1 MIVLLEG
8 HKLLP
13 IKQRK
18 GKKYCKFHNV
28 FRHWTNNCIH
38 FMDLIQ
44 KAISNGR
51 LKFEEKPVTVDTN
64 PFIPQANY
72 DELVQILMLNVVPRD
87 NVQHVSILMVDVE
100 QEIDEQ
106 KFFDSNDSLD
116 TLLEEFKRENTKV
129 YPNVGDCLVEFLIGK
144 KNVGKEVRLCPR
156 CSTMFDKTTTK
167 SLEKSESIKRAYE
180 DAARRKLN
188 KGKQKIIYVC

>member
-1 MIVLLEG
+1 
-8 HKLLP
+8 
-13 IKQRK
+13 
-18 GKKYCKFHNV
+18 
-28 FRHWTNNCIH
+28 
-38 FMDLIQ
+38 
-44 KAISNGR
+44 
-51 LKFEEKPVTVDTN
+51 
-64 PFIPQANY
+64 
-72 DELVQILMLNVVPRD
+72 
-87 NVQHVSILMVDVE
+87 MVDVE

-180 DAARRKLN
+180 DAARRKDKRNQSNLGVQQLLTLHISLKDMRN
-188 KGKQKIIYVC
+188 GRWPTQKNLSRRHLRRHKKFLIGL

>member
-1 MIVLLEG
+1 
-8 HKLLP
+8 
-13 IKQRK
+13 
-18 GKKYCKFHNV
+18 
-28 FRHWTNNCIH
+28 
-38 FMDLIQ
+38 
-44 KAISNGR
+44 
-51 LKFEEKPVTVDTN
+51 
-64 PFIPQANY
+64 
-72 DELVQILMLNVVPRD
+72 
-87 NVQHVSILMVDVE
+87 MVDVE

-129 YPNVGDCLVEFLIGK
+129 YPNVGDGLVEFLIGK

-156 CSTMFDKTTTK
+156 CNTMFDKTTTK